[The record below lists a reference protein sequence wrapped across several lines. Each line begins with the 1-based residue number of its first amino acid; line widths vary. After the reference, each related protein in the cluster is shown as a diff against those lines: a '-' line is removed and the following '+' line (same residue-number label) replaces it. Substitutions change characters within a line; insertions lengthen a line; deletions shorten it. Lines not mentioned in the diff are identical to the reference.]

1 MCSRQ
6 GRLRGMKLPTNQ
18 YDDDTTERDVLLAV
32 FEQLR
37 GIRVALWVLVV
48 LVAAVLFE
56 VWMGFDSVT

>member
-1 MCSRQ
+1 
-6 GRLRGMKLPTNQ
+6 MKLPTNQ

-37 GIRVALWVLVV
+37 GIRVAHWALVV